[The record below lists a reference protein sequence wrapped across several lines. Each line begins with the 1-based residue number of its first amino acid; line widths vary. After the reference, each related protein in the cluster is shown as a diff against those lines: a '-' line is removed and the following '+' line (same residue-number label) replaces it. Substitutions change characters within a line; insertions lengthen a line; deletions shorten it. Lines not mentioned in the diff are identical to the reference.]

1 MEAEKTVVFGRR
13 VWRRLED
20 EKCGGAEAMEAMEVK
35 FKPIPPQL
43 TQSS

>member
-1 MEAEKTVVFGRR
+1 MEAEKTVVFGRW

-20 EKCGGAEAMEAMEVK
+20 EKCGGAEAMEVR